1 MGFGYNAGMDW
12 EWIGLPWAPAM
23 LRRHVAQGEVRHAYL
38 ITGPEGTGKRTLALR
53 FAQALNCEA
62 PPEPGAYCGAC
73 RACRQ
78 TAACTYPDLHLLTP
92 VKEGGM
98 VEVDQVRSLQRAL
111 SLAPYE
117 GRWRVALL
125 EDFHLASHSAANA
138 LLKTLEEPPP
148 AVVLVVTA
156 PDPESLLPTIAS
168 RCEVLRLRP
177 LPPRDLAEALAAR
190 GVSAEAARLA
200 AHATGGRPGAALR
213 WLEAPDLAEARAEA
227 LEELLALLRADGV
240 ARFEWA
246 EREAKTRGGETI
258 AQRRQHIRAKL
269 EHWVPLWREALL
281 LALGLSRPSLN
292 PDRETEARDLAARLS
307 AQEIART
314 LQSLRRA
321 LEALERNA
329 NLRLLLENLTLDL
342 PRLP

>member
-1 MGFGYNAGMDW
+1 MDW

-38 ITGPEGTGKRTLALR
+38 FTGPEGTGKRTLALR
-53 FAQALNCEA
+53 FAQALNCQA
-62 PPEPGAYCGAC
+62 PPGPGAYCGVC

-78 TAACTYPDLHLLTP
+78 TAAGAHPDLHLLTTA
-92 VKEGGM
+92 KEGGM
-98 VEVDQVRSLQRAL
+98 VEVDQVRGLQRAL

-148 AVVLVVTA
+148 AVVLVLTA

-168 RCEVLRLRP
+168 RCEIVRLRP
-177 LPPRDLAEALAAR
+177 IPPAELAEALAAR
-190 GVSAEAARLA
+190 GAPLEAARLA

-213 WLEAPDLAEARAEA
+213 WLDSPGPAEARSQA
-227 LEELLALLRADGV
+227 LEDLLALLRADGV

-246 EREAKTRGGETI
+246 ERVTKIRGGETI
-258 AQRRQHIRAKL
+258 AQRRQEIRALL

-281 LALGLSRPSLN
+281 LALGLSRPSLS
-292 PDRETEARDLAARLS
+292 PDREAEVRDLAARLS
-307 AQEIART
+307 AEEIAAT
-314 LQSLRRA
+314 LKALRRA

-329 NLRLLLENLTLDL
+329 NLRLLLEDLTLDL
-342 PRLP
+342 PHLP